1 MAISFTCAVARCIVA
16 LMSTAREIEE
26 AICTLPSSERDKL
39 LRRIP
44 ALFPE
49 LVGDAE
55 WERLLRDEQARPELS
70 RLLDE
75 TEEQLRRDPSSL
87 PKAKASDFAE

>member
-1 MAISFTCAVARCIVA
+1 LRIAERKRTAEWCEVNGIPISFTCAVARCIVGIDEHG
-16 LMSTAREIEE
+16 REIEE

-55 WERLLRDEQARPELS
+55 WERLLRDERARPELS

-75 TEEQLRRDPSSL
+75 T
-87 PKAKASDFAE
+87 

>member
-1 MAISFTCAVARCIVA
+1 
-16 LMSTAREIEE
+16 MSTAREIEE

-55 WERLLRDEQARPELS
+55 WERLLRDERPRPDLS
-70 RLLDE
+70 KLLDE
-75 TEEQLRRDPSSL
+75 TEAQLRGDPNSL
-87 PKAKASDFAE
+87 PKVKANDFAG

>member
-1 MAISFTCAVARCIVA
+1 
-16 LMSTAREIEE
+16 MSTAREIEE
-26 AICTLPSSERDKL
+26 AICTLPSSEREKL

-49 LVGDAE
+49 LVDDAE
-55 WERLLRDEQARPELS
+55 WERLLTDERARPELS

-75 TEEQLRRDPSSL
+75 TEEQLRRDPNSL
-87 PKAKASDFAE
+87 PRVKASDVAE